1 MCFSISCVLQ
11 VFLSSCLSPV
21 YSTCIIL
28 YVASG
33 QYCELHVYHYIAC
46 SVVYCTF
53 IAILLEERRDWIQFL
68 QYGKVWMT
76 VQSKAPEIMKMPG
89 VWGVGWLVVFVFLFL
104 LFGCFFRKRTIAFYA
119 KIIQYS
125 EDNHTVNTENRI
137 FILEGKYIQMR
148 KLRVD

>member
-1 MCFSISCVLQ
+1 
-11 VFLSSCLSPV
+11 
-21 YSTCIIL
+21 
-28 YVASG
+28 
-33 QYCELHVYHYIAC
+33 
-46 SVVYCTF
+46 
-53 IAILLEERRDWIQFL
+53 
-68 QYGKVWMT
+68 MT

>member
-1 MCFSISCVLQ
+1 
-11 VFLSSCLSPV
+11 
-21 YSTCIIL
+21 
-28 YVASG
+28 
-33 QYCELHVYHYIAC
+33 
-46 SVVYCTF
+46 
-53 IAILLEERRDWIQFL
+53 
-68 QYGKVWMT
+68 MT

-89 VWGVGWLVVFVFLFL
+89 VWGVGWLVWFLIFL
-104 LFGCFFRKRTIAFYA
+104 VVVVCFFFRKRTIAFYA